1 MKIDDNKQFLENRRE
16 KAILRIYCDPREIPK
31 CVNKIRRISGKKLR
45 SAKCVT
51 SLREFRVSYEIS
63 LILLEAEDKLSQ

>member
-1 MKIDDNKQFLENRRE
+1 MKIDENKQFLENRRE

-51 SLREFRVSYEIS
+51 SLRFRVSYEIS